1 MMLTQNTIALSS
13 DDNKRLQT
21 FDKVTTYPHRTNAFK
36 MCESKMM
43 VAGDLFVENYP
54 DFPFYDWII

>member
-1 MMLTQNTIALSS
+1 
-13 DDNKRLQT
+13 
-21 FDKVTTYPHRTNAFK
+21 

-54 DFPFYDWII
+54 DFPFYDWIILQWQRQLNINYQFWWLR